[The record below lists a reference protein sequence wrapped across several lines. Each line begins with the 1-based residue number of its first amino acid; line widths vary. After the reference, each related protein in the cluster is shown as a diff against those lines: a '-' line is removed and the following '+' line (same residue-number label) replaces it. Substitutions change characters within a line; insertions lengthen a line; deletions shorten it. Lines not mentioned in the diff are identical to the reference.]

1 MYRTSWLSYQRLL
14 DMPVLVA
21 LNAADTAT
29 SIAELT
35 DEQAVAEAMEVREG
49 DTAQLDSRAPRGHP
63 PPKRP

>member
-1 MYRTSWLSYQRLL
+1 
-14 DMPVLVA
+14 MPVLVA

-49 DTAQLDSRAPRGHP
+49 DNALTRLASVAHNAAVACSLVTLALS
-63 PPKRP
+63 